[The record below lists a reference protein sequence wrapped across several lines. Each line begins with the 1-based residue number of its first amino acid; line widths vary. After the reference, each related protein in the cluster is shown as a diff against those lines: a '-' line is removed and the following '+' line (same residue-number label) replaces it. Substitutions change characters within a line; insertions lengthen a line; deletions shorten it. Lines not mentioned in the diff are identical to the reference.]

1 MPARVGKRRPGV
13 LNPPGTKSVYC
24 FYTLQRGYSH
34 PCDTCSGGALDRDTG
49 TPYTVEFNRKQC
61 CPKCYNLAV
70 YQMSFNLAMVCRCEA
85 CEPLNDFLEGL
96 PTGARMAGEAMP
108 IPEQRSTTTT
118 ADKHKD
124 KQEKETQLLKATA
137 PQQRAAS
144 LTPISK
150 QTSTTLTPAASSA
163 VADAGETASTISTA
177 ASSTKPSPDEEL
189 QRAYVC
195 ILKLK
200 KSAET
205 RIHPNDKSRTP
216 YTFREFTEHY
226 YDVLAAIEFWLDAA
240 PR

>member
-118 ADKHKD
+118 ADKHMD
-124 KQEKETQLLKATA
+124 KQEKETQLLKET
-137 PQQRAAS
+137 Q
-144 LTPISK
+144 
-150 QTSTTLTPAASSA
+150 
-163 VADAGETASTISTA
+163 GEGVTQSEGALFQGFLMGL
-177 ASSTKPSPDEEL
+177 PSPDPGNGG
-189 QRAYVC
+189 
-195 ILKLK
+195 KLPPQQK
-200 KSAET
+200 T
-205 RIHPNDKSRTP
+205 H
-216 YTFREFTEHY
+216 
-226 YDVLAAIEFWLDAA
+226 
-240 PR
+240 